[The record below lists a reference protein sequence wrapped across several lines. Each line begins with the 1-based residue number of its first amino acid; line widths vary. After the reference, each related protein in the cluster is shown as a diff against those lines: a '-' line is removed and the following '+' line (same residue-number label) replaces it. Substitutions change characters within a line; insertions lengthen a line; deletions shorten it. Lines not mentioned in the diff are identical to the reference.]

1 MRTHFREEPFFG
13 GLIVYVVVRVLMR
26 GFYTVRPD
34 ERAVVTSFGA
44 AQKLEAPGSP
54 P

>member
-26 GFYTVRPD
+26 GFYYLADLARKED
-34 ERAVVTSFGA
+34 ISETSIDTF
-44 AQKLEAPGSP
+44 PGRR
-54 P
+54 